1 LRQKTQNEMENLFQ
15 KAESLANQEK
25 YDDLVALISEMES
38 KGCLHPELL
47 NLKARCI
54 QLAEQPVSARLE
66 DVQKSLEKAIT
77 LDKTYFPA
85 FVELGYFQLNVMDKA
100 ELALPFFD
108 KAIEIINRIATE
120 AILGKARC
128 IAELKSKED
137 ALHFVE
143 QAKRDIIET
152 NKMDEFMDDV

>member
-1 LRQKTQNEMENLFQ
+1 MENLFE
-15 KAESLANQEK
+15 KAQILTNELK
-25 YDDLVALISEMES
+25 YDDLVTLISEMEA

-47 NLKARCI
+47 NLKAQCI
-54 QLAEQPVSARLE
+54 QLAEQPILAGLE
-66 DVQKSLEKAIT
+66 DVQKSLEQAIA

-85 FVELGYFQLNVMDKA
+85 FVELGYFQLNVMDNA

-128 IAELKSKED
+128 VEELKSKED
-137 ALHFVE
+137 AFRYIE
-143 QAKRDIIET
+143 QAKKDIIEAD
-152 NKMDEFMDDV
+152 KMEEFLDDVSIHTSE